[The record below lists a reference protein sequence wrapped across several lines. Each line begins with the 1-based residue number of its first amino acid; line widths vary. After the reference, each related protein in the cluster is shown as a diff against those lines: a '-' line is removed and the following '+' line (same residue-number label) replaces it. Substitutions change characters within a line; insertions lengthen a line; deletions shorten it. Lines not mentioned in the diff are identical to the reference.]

1 MLKTMQ
7 KVGDNISLSRK
18 DGVTIIFIRNNLS
31 YQTADELRAGYE
43 KIKDNKILVD
53 LGGVTITTSR
63 GMATL
68 IAIILDAEERN
79 QKVCLCNVSRV
90 CMNIIDAMDIR
101 SHVTE
106 LKIFDTLDEGLEYLH
121 SF

>member
-1 MLKTMQ
+1 MQKTMQ

-18 DGVTIIFIRNNLS
+18 ESVAIIFIRNNLS
-31 YQTADELRAGYE
+31 YQTADELRVAYE

-79 QKVCLCNVSRV
+79 QKVCLCNVSRA
-90 CMNIIDAMDIR
+90 CMNIIDAMDIM

-106 LKIFDTLDEGLEYLH
+106 LKIFETIDEGMDYFQSL
-121 SF
+121 